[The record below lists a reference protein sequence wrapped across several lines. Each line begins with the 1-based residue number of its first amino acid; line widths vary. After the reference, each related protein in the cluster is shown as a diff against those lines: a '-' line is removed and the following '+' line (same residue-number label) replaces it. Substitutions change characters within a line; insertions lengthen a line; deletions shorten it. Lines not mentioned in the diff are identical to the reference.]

1 MILPQFY
8 TDDIIKRAI
17 LEDINYALANASLK
31 ASKLPNDLSINSFIF
46 PVGTT
51 CAALWGWKVSK

>member
-17 LEDINYALANASLK
+17 LEDINYVDVASDCLISEEQRNE
-31 ASKLPNDLSINSFIF
+31 AYF
-46 PVGTT
+46 
-51 CAALWGWKVSK
+51 VSKADGVLCCIDVAMRVF

>member
-17 LEDINYALANASLK
+17 LEDINYVEIGRAH
-31 ASKLPNDLSINSFIF
+31 F
-46 PVGTT
+46 
-51 CAALWGWKVSK
+51 

>member
-17 LEDINYALANASLK
+17 LEDINYVDVASDYLI
-31 ASKLPNDLSINSFIF
+31 SGRRRSLRHRCRNESF
-46 PVGTT
+46 
-51 CAALWGWKVSK
+51 